1 MLTDA
6 SVFVRFLR
14 NDHPEHSAAARKL
27 MEAHGLRPEQ
37 VNQVRGYADRELRHP
52 EDPTHASNRR
62 ISVIV
67 QYLPPKPGE
76 AGAKEPAGEN
86 PKGET
91 PKGESPKKEQ
101 TKNAPK
107 K

>member
-1 MLTDA
+1 
-6 SVFVRFLR
+6 
-14 NDHPEHSAAARKL
+14 
-27 MEAHGLRPEQ
+27 

-67 QYLPPKPGE
+67 QYLPPKPEE
-76 AGAKEPAGEN
+76 AGAKESAGEN
-86 PKGET
+86 SKGEG

-101 TKNAPK
+101 PKSEPK